1 MKILITIRVYMI
13 TSIIDDLEK
22 LISLCDDMIKDNEK
36 QMINAIKNLNQFI
49 YGADTGKIDLFK
61 DVEQQKEEEN
71 GK

>member
-1 MKILITIRVYMI
+1 MT

-22 LISLCDDMIKDNEK
+22 LISLCDETIKDNEK
-36 QMINAIKNLNQFI
+36 QMTSEIKNLNKFI

-61 DVEQQKEEEN
+61 DVGQQKEEEN